1 MRRPWLGLEKE
12 RIEMAHVLIA
22 EDEPTVRQSIV
33 LMLTAFGHSV
43 VEASSPREAERV
55 AEVAVAAGRPFELLV
70 VDYNF
75 VGEDQDGVDLVTNY
89 FDQYGLLP
97 AIMLTASKDRDV
109 REEALQAGVKE
120 FVNKPVQSEPMRAA
134 VERALDGRVTGR
146 AVETK

>member
-1 MRRPWLGLEKE
+1 
-12 RIEMAHVLIA
+12 MAHVLIA